1 LPKTGKQEKRGSEK
15 NKTME
20 KAKKLLKQFYKE
32 LQQWGAAA
40 AWAIRQ

>member
-1 LPKTGKQEKRGSEK
+1 
-15 NKTME
+15 ME

>member
-1 LPKTGKQEKRGSEK
+1 
-15 NKTME
+15 ME

-32 LQQWGAAA
+32 LQQWGSAA